1 MKILLVDTTADLGRV
16 PLPAQLK
23 VIRAAVVNALVMQPL
38 LAVQMLKEDGFSIV
52 AGRLVNAV
60 LVIMA
65 GRTVALLAVATL
77 IGKEKTAKQALSVVK
92 TGVVIQKTLC
102 CAIILLL
109 FNIYES

>member
-1 MKILLVDTTADLGRV
+1 MVYGAAQSAPV